1 MKIIIVG
8 CGKVGTN
15 LIKELSQEEHD
26 IAIIDKDGE
35 LVEELSTKYDALGIV
50 GNGASY
56 SVLMEAGIEKADF
69 IIAVTD
75 SDELNLLCCL
85 FAKKAGKCETI
96 ARVRNPVYNKEIK
109 YIKDELRL
117 SMIINPEYAAATEI
131 ARILRMPS
139 AIEINTFAKGR
150 VELLKF
156 KIAPESIIHGMSLID
171 VSVKLKCDVLICAVE
186 RDDEVFIPS
195 GQFVLRGNDIVS
207 IVASPKNASIFFKKI
222 GVVTNQA
229 KNAMIIGGGKITYY
243 LGEQLSTIGID
254 MKIFETNIK
263 KCEELSEL
271 IPKAVV
277 IHGDGTNYE
286 LLNEEGLENAD
297 AFITLTGF
305 DEGNIMLSLF
315 AKYRSKAKIIT
326 KINKKTFN
334 EVVENLDLGTI
345 IQPEYITAEYI
356 INYIR
361 GRQNSIGSNV
371 ESLYKII
378 EDRAEA
384 LEFSIKEDSE
394 IVGIP
399 LMELQLKENLLVAC
413 INRNGKIIIPRGQDK
428 ILKGD
433 TVIVVT
439 TNLGLDNVKNI
450 LK

>member
-1 MKIIIVG
+1 MNIIIIG
-8 CGKVGTN
+8 CGKVGTS
-15 LIKELSQEEHD
+15 LIKQLSQERHD
-26 IAIIDKDGE
+26 IAIIDKNPE
-35 LVEELSTKYDALGIV
+35 LVEELAAKYDVLGIA

-56 SVLMEAGIEKADF
+56 SVLTEAGLDNAHF
-69 IIAVTD
+69 LIAVTD

-85 FAKKAGKCETI
+85 FAKKTGQCETI
-96 ARVRNPVYNKEIK
+96 ARVRNPVYNKELQ
-109 YIKDELRL
+109 YIKNELNL

-131 ARILRMPS
+131 SRILRMPS
-139 AIEINTFAKGR
+139 AIEINTFAKGK

-156 KIAPESIIHGMSLID
+156 KVAPDSILHGMSLIGI
-171 VSVKLKCDVLICAVE
+171 SANLKCDVLICAVE
-186 RDDEVFIPS
+186 RDEDVFIPS
-195 GQFVLRGNDIVS
+195 GQFLLKGNDIVS

-222 GVVTNQA
+222 GVETNQA
-229 KNAMIIGGGKITYY
+229 KNAIIIGGGKITYY
-243 LGEQLSTIGID
+243 LGEKLGSIGID
-254 MKIFETNIK
+254 MKIFETDLN

-271 IPKAVV
+271 LPKAIV

-286 LLNEEGLENAD
+286 LLVEEGLEKTD
-297 AFITLTGF
+297 AFVTLTGF

-326 KINKKTFN
+326 KINKRTFN

-345 IQPEYITAEYI
+345 IQPEYIAAEYI

-378 EDRAEA
+378 EDKAEA
-384 LEFSIKEDSE
+384 LEFSIREDLD
-394 IVGIP
+394 ILDIP
-399 LMELQLKENLLVAC
+399 LEKLQLKENLLIAC
-413 INRNGKIIIPRGQDK
+413 INRNGRIIIPRGQDR